1 MNIQKEETKNIHERA
16 KSFVL
21 INFHDDDDDERFK
34 DGMCLYLTA
43 I

>member
-1 MNIQKEETKNIHERA
+1 MNTQRRKNIHKRA

-21 INFHDDDDDERFK
+21 INFYDDDDDERFK
-34 DGMCLYLTA
+34 DGRCLYLTA

>member
-1 MNIQKEETKNIHERA
+1 MNTQRRKNIHKRA

-21 INFHDDDDDERFK
+21 INFYDDDDDDERFK
-34 DGMCLYLTA
+34 DGRCLYLTA